1 MIHVDQPMSSSLTDE
16 AFARGLFEAAPDALI
31 VTDGAGR
38 IVLAN
43 ERAEGLFSYPPR
55 EIVGCPLEMVIPH
68 ITARE
73 GRSNRIGRRKDG
85 TEFPVEVRINPIR
98 TATQTLCIASVR
110 DTTERVAAMRA
121 LRETQERFRLAFEDA
136 PHGMALMSLE
146 GRFVRVNHALCRIL
160 GYGADELATLDFRA
174 ITHPDDLAE
183 DSQLAARLIR
193 GEIPSYELE
202 KRYIRKDGQVIDG
215 VLSISLLRDREGGT
229 PLYCIGQIQDVTER
243 RRGEAEIR
251 RLDASYRTLFDLS
264 ADGIVITDLD
274 GRYRDVNAAACRIL
288 GHSRAELLGGM
299 AIRDVLDPADLE
311 RLAQDRERLLASGQA
326 IVSEWNVRR
335 EDGSW
340 LPIEVSAQILPDRR
354 WQAQIRD
361 ISERKELERLR
372 AEWASIVA
380 HDLRQPLSVLGMR
393 CELLLRQLSADA
405 GARRPL
411 EEMRRT
417 VQQLGRM
424 VGDLMDLSRLEARR
438 LELVREWVDVADLAR
453 ASVERHPHPADRPV
467 EVRVLGDVPK
477 CPADPD
483 RVAQVMD
490 NLLSNAVKYGS
501 PDTPIL
507 VEVAPAEGG
516 VSVAVTNDGPG
527 IPPQDLQRVFDRF
540 ERAERRGSIKG
551 MGLGLYI
558 TRGLVEAHGGRI
570 GVRSRAGRT
579 TFEFVLPAA

>member
-1 MIHVDQPMSSSLTDE
+1 MS
-16 AFARGLFEAAPDALI
+16 
-31 VTDGAGR
+31 
-38 IVLAN
+38 
-43 ERAEGLFSYPPR
+43 
-55 EIVGCPLEMVIPH
+55 
-68 ITARE
+68 
-73 GRSNRIGRRKDG
+73 
-85 TEFPVEVRINPIR
+85 
-98 TATQTLCIASVR
+98 
-110 DTTERVAAMRA
+110 
-121 LRETQERFRLAFEDA
+121 
-136 PHGMALMSLE
+136 
-146 GRFVRVNHALCRIL
+146 IL
-160 GYGADELATLDFRA
+160 GYAADELTTLDFQA

-202 KRYIRKDGQVIDG
+202 KRYVRKDGQSING
-215 VLSISLLRDREGGT
+215 ILSISLLRDRERGT

-243 RRGEAEIR
+243 KLAEAEIR

-288 GHSRAELLGGM
+288 GHSREDLLGGM
-299 AIRDVLDPADLE
+299 AIRDVINPADRE
-311 RLAQDRERLLASGQA
+311 RLARDRERLLASGQS

-380 HDLRQPLSVLGMR
+380 HDLRQPLNVLGMR
-393 CELLLRQLSADA
+393 CELLLRQLGADPA
-405 GARRPL
+405 ARRPL
-411 EEMRRT
+411 EDMRRT

-424 VGDLMDLSRLEARR
+424 VEDLMNLSRLEAHR
-438 LELVREWVDVADLAR
+438 LELLREPVDVADLAR
-453 ASVERHPHPADRPV
+453 ASVERLPHPADRSV

-477 CPADPD
+477 CPADPN

-490 NLLSNAVKYGS
+490 NLLTNAVKYGS

-516 VSVAVTNDGPG
+516 VSVAVTNEGPS
-527 IPPQDLQRVFDRF
+527 IPPEDVQRVFDRF

-551 MGLGLYI
+551 VGLGLYI
-558 TRGLVEAHGGRI
+558 TRGLVEAHGGHI
-570 GVRSRAGRT
+570 GVRSRTGKT
-579 TFEFVLPAA
+579 TFEFVLPA